1 MSKAYCCDLCGE
13 LYSPVIERRKF
24 RFIERIPNTNA
35 SGIETEKGV
44 DVCSACYEE
53 FMNFV
58 KSKRKITEQEE
69 TEIEEEVVK
78 GGLL

>member
-13 LYSPVIERRKF
+13 LYSPVIKRRKF
-24 RFIERIPNTNA
+24 RFIERTPNTNGI
-35 SGIETEKGV
+35 GIETEKGV
-44 DVCSACYEE
+44 DVCPACYEE

-58 KSKRKITEQEE
+58 KSKRKTTEPEE
-69 TEIEEEVVK
+69 TEVVEETK